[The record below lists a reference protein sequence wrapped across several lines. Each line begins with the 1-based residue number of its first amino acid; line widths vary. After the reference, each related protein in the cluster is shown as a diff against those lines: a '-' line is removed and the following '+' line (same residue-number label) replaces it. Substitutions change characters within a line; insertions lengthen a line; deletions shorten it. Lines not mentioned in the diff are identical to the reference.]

1 MLSGKGGVGKNTAAV
16 NLAVSLMLAGK
27 RVGLLD
33 VDIHGPSIPKTLCLE
48 DVRMAC
54 EEIARQGIHTFA
66 ISTEENSLADMEI
79 MFPRRRFMIL
89 ADIRRLPAILSRL
102 YIRLTVR

>member
-16 NLAVSLMLAGK
+16 NLAVLLMFLGRHA
-27 RVGLLD
+27 GLLD
-33 VDIHGPSIPKTLCLE
+33 VAIHGPSIPKMLCLE

>member
-1 MLSGKGGVGKNTAAV
+1 LSGKGGVGKNTAAV

-48 DVRMAC
+48 NVRVSVRD
-54 EEIARQGIHTFA
+54 EV
-66 ISTEENSLADMEI
+66 
-79 MFPRRRFMIL
+79 IL
-89 ADIRRLPAILSRL
+89 PVEKAGLKVMSIGFLL
-102 YIRLTVR
+102 